1 MEVCAGFEL
10 IAIERTTALGD
21 DVLEIGQ
28 GLDVP
33 VGEWLILASGS
44 SWRVA
49 HPGRATGVLRAEAQA
64 NTGAGNRAGCHPAR
78 PGWVRCASRRW
89 RARVRR
95 CAPVPPRPRGQTAP
109 AARRR
114 TAWTLRSIRTRTPRR
129 RSAARR
135 RSRTATYSGGD
146 RGRWA
151 AAPWAP
157 RPGARSASARCGA
170 RRSPR
175 PRSACPGAGP
185 APRRQPVPAFFE
197 PRALLRRGRAGGGG
211 GACARTSRSPSGP
224 PSRVGA
230 RPPRARVR
238 PPSRPPPLGPSTGP
252 RRTEASQVARATAPE
267 AQGAARSVRC
277 RYADASHPGPRGHVR
292 CSGPAVAR
300 SSAARSSSP
309 RRHPR
314 SCDLALT
321 ARSPES
327 AASRSDPGP
336 TGTPLPSP
344 LRSDDQQHAPCFA
357 SATHG
362 APAYPLPNNPGILSP
377 SLSPGI
383 RMTAK
388 FAALAPFGK
397 VAALLSELLP
407 ISGAQNAGTVRN
419 RTLRVGHEVVPER
432 PIDPAR
438 PPAAPAAGPVVVG
451 LDGGSVRSRHRQEER
466 RFEVV

>member
-78 PGWVRCASRRW
+78 PGWVRCASRRC

-95 CAPVPPRPRGQTAP
+95 CAPVPPRPRAQTAP

-114 TAWTLRSIRTRTPRR
+114 TAWTLRSIRTRSPRL

-170 RRSPR
+170 RRAPR
-175 PRSACPGAGP
+175 LRLACPGAGP
-185 APRRQPVPAFFE
+185 APGRQPVPAFFE
-197 PRALLRRGRAGGGG
+197 RLPLLRRGRGRVAGAGLLHGPADRLQG
-211 GACARTSRSPSGP
+211 LPAALGQDRSEPEFAR
-224 PSRVGA
+224 
-230 RPPRARVR
+230 
-238 PPSRPPPLGPSTGP
+238 
-252 RRTEASQVARATAPE
+252 
-267 AQGAARSVRC
+267 
-277 RYADASHPGPRGHVR
+277 HPG
-292 CSGPAVAR
+292 
-300 SSAARSSSP
+300 
-309 RRHPR
+309 RH
-314 SCDLALT
+314 
-321 ARSPES
+321 
-327 AASRSDPGP
+327 
-336 TGTPLPSP
+336 
-344 LRSDDQQHAPCFA
+344 F
-357 SATHG
+357 
-362 APAYPLPNNPGILSP
+362 
-377 SLSPGI
+377 
-383 RMTAK
+383 
-388 FAALAPFGK
+388 
-397 VAALLSELLP
+397 
-407 ISGAQNAGTVRN
+407 
-419 RTLRVGHEVVPER
+419 
-432 PIDPAR
+432 
-438 PPAAPAAGPVVVG
+438 AAGPQASIGRRLTETILELVQQG
-451 LDGGSVRSRHRQEER
+451 GPQDGG
-466 RFEVV
+466 